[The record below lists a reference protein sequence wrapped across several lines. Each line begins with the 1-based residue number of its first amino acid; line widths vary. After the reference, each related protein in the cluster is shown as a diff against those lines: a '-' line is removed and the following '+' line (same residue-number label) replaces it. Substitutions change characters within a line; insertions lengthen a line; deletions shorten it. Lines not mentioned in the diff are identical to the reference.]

1 VNGKERPR
9 TPVVDLV
16 TAGWDEALSVLSERI
31 KRLVQEHGTGSIAIV
46 GSQRLSQEGNLMAAQ
61 LRQFTGGPLCYFI
74 DDRPAEQAARAFRS
88 ANDKNNASLNDIRHA
103 DLVAIVADDLLNQAP
118 MAALAVRQ
126 AWRKGAKVYLIGN
139 ENRNGSAGLLFE
151 AEKVASLNNA
161 LSGDA
166 ARPVIIYGSA
176 KDIEPAKAE
185 NFQHAKRS
193 YLLDGPNSFG
203 CAVLAAEQDSLSLSQ
218 ALAGGQIKALIS
230 LEADIPEKALQGVR
244 LLAVADWKQS
254 VLIDRAEVFLP
265 TTAWVEMDGTFI
277 NNEGRTQSFKQ
288 VMEPGLPIRGLDP
301 ALHPPREIKKDV
313 PGGNLLPA
321 WRVAELL
328 IEKLDL

>member
-1 VNGKERPR
+1 MDK
-9 TPVVDLV
+9 
-16 TAGWDEALSVLSERI
+16 VLPGE
-31 KRLVQEHGTGSIAIV
+31 
-46 GSQRLSQEGNLMAAQ
+46 
-61 LRQFTGGPLCYFI
+61 
-74 DDRPAEQAARAFRS
+74 
-88 ANDKNNASLNDIRHA
+88 
-103 DLVAIVADDLLNQAP
+103 
-118 MAALAVRQ
+118 
-126 AWRKGAKVYLIGN
+126 
-139 ENRNGSAGLLFE
+139 
-151 AEKVASLNNA
+151 
-161 LSGDA
+161 A
-166 ARPVIIYGSA
+166 ARPVIIYGSNA
-176 KDIEPAKAE
+176 NGMKLAE
-185 NFQHAKRS
+185 TDNFQQAKLS

-203 CAVLAAEQDSLSLSQ
+203 CAVLAAEQGSLSLSQ
-218 ALAGGQIKALIS
+218 AFAGGQVKALIS

-301 ALHPPREIKKDV
+301 ALHPPREIRKDV